1 MATRV
6 RTRARTRDILDDRGR
21 LAADSLGVYL
31 DSVGNHDLLTADD
44 EIELAQAFEAGERA
58 VEALASGKATD
69 EVERARLER
78 AVREGR
84 KAKDRFITANLRL
97 VVSNARRY
105 AGAANLDFLD
115 LVQEGNTGLIRAVEK
130 FDWRKGFKFSTYATW
145 WIRQAITRAIAQQSR
160 TVRIPIHLHDI
171 VGTVRST
178 ASALE
183 AQMGRR
189 PSDEEIAEETGL
201 DVDKVKEALEVADAI
216 SIDNPVGEDGAV
228 LGDFILDAE
237 AEDPE
242 AMAARAEMRDVVRD
256 ALGSLSEREARIV
269 IARFGLDEEGRTR
282 PLSEIAQEL
291 GVTPERVRQILNEA
305 LARLRVEAARLEDAS
320 AA

>member
-1 MATRV
+1 MAVRV
-6 RTRARTRDILDDRGR
+6 RNRTRDILDDRGR
-21 LAADSLGVYL
+21 LAADSLGLYL
-31 DSVGNHDLLTADD
+31 DGVGDHELLTADD

-58 VEALASGKATD
+58 A
-69 EVERARLER
+69 EVLENGGFADDFEKARLER

-171 VGTVRST
+171 VGTVRGT
-178 ASALE
+178 ASSLE
-183 AQMGRR
+183 AQLGRR

-201 DVDKVKEALEVADAI
+201 DIEKVKEALEVSDAV
-216 SIDNPVGEDGAV
+216 SIANPVGEDGAV

-237 AEDPE
+237 ADDPE
-242 AMAARAEMRDVVRD
+242 AMAARAEMREVVRS
-256 ALGSLSEREARIV
+256 ALSALPEREARIV
-269 IARFGLDEEGRTR
+269 VARFGLDEEGRTR

-305 LARLRVEAARLEDAS
+305 LARLRVEAARLEDAP

>member
-1 MATRV
+1 MATR
-6 RTRARTRDILDDRGR
+6 ARNRSRDILDDRGR
-21 LAADSLGVYL
+21 LAADSLGLYL
-31 DSVGNHDLLTADD
+31 DGIGNHDLLTADD
-44 EIELAQAFEAGERA
+44 EIELAQAIEAGERA
-58 VEALASGKATD
+58 AAELESGTVTD
-69 EVERARLER
+69 DVERARLER

-84 KAKDRFITANLRL
+84 RAKDRFITANLRL

-105 AGAANLDFLD
+105 AGAATLDFLD

-171 VGTVRST
+171 VGTVRGT
-178 ASALE
+178 ASSLE
-183 AQMGRR
+183 AQLGRR
-189 PSDEEIAEETGL
+189 PSEEEIAEETGL
-201 DVDKVKEALEVADAI
+201 DLERVVEALEVSDAV

-228 LGDFILDAE
+228 LGDFILDAD
-237 AEDPE
+237 ADDPE
-242 AMAARAEMRDVVRD
+242 AMAARSETREVIRSAID
-256 ALGSLSEREARIV
+256 SLPEREAYIV
-269 IARFGLDEEGRTR
+269 GARFGLDEEGRTR
-282 PLSEIAQEL
+282 PLSEIAEEL

-305 LARLRVEAARLEDAS
+305 LARLRIETARLEENP